1 MLHKLYWDLS
11 AKNCSG
17 FSQNHHLRST
27 ELLSRPPYRHA
38 ELIQPLN
45 NALRTERKSCEPLTT
60 YWRSQAPWAPEL
72 TRAGAAWDFSPCSG
86 DCRPFLLASS
96 VSWPTDYVFSQPS
109 DPRPAPS
116 QTSSGNKALRL
127 SRPDSAAHL
136 VACSHPFQASQVTTG
151 LHMCSG
157 ASPDLEF
164 GSGVRFHSKSIS
176 KIKQNKNS
184 CVSKDLNQESRKII
198 CRLGGNIWKS

>member
-1 MLHKLYWDLS
+1 M
-11 AKNCSG
+11 G
-17 FSQNHHLRST
+17 
-27 ELLSRPPYRHA
+27 
-38 ELIQPLN
+38 
-45 NALRTERKSCEPLTT
+45 
-60 YWRSQAPWAPEL
+60 
-72 TRAGAAWDFSPCSG
+72 TRAHKGWSCMGFQSLQW
-86 DCRPFLLASS
+86 RPQALPPSF

-127 SRPDSAAHL
+127 SRPDAAAHL
-136 VACSHPFQASQVTTG
+136 VACSHPFRASQVTTG

-198 CRLGGNIWKS
+198 CRMGGNI

>member
-1 MLHKLYWDLS
+1 M
-11 AKNCSG
+11 G
-17 FSQNHHLRST
+17 FQSLQW
-27 ELLSRPPYRHA
+27 RP
-38 ELIQPLN
+38 Q
-45 NALRTERKSCEPLTT
+45 ALPPS
-60 YWRSQAPWAPEL
+60 
-72 TRAGAAWDFSPCSG
+72 F
-86 DCRPFLLASS
+86 

-136 VACSHPFQASQVTTG
+136 VACSHPFRASQVTTG

-184 CVSKDLNQESRKII
+184 CASKDLRKQKDHLQNGRQYLKII
-198 CRLGGNIWKS
+198 GDKSFMLKVIRRTQKQKDNPTKKMAKGLK